1 MAIVEKFSRSAIAN
15 LLEDVERTIQNPTNP
30 DIDRSKSN
38 LNYSLIDHGMSS
50 YDYYKERLSQCY
62 LYNRDDVKTCFG
74 WVITCPED
82 VLEDTE
88 DLFFYNCFDFLNKRY
103 GRENCIQAVV
113 HKDES
118 CRSHLHY
125 LSIPVVPDPKH
136 SQGIKVCCDKVIN
149 RKDLR
154 NFHPDL
160 DRFLRDRGQ
169 PCGVYTGIT
178 KRQGGNRTVEE
189 LKQEREKKHTRQV
202 EIEQKRTARCAYC
215 FPHIHKDFSLPGKC
229 KVEYHCVH
237 DGLEDDKVQV
247 TNEEKC
253 SNCPHYKSKYIEYPL
268 TIDGIN
274 NKEVKASGFGH
285 EVGCLCEIRPCGNE
299 YEGKTYI
306 GFYLGDLPIAIT
318 SSYNRNTGHLENSTM
333 NNPAIFVPE
342 LKKIVYGCES
352 WWREIESP
360 NDFKDI
366 SDDDIENTWYVKLLK
381 SFH

>member
-1 MAIVEKFSRSAIAN
+1 MAAVKKFNKSAIVN
-15 LLEDVERTIQNPTNP
+15 LLRDVERTTQNPSNP
-30 DIDRSKSN
+30 DIDKNRKH
-38 LNYSLIDHGMSS
+38 LDYSLVDHGMTS
-50 YDYYKERLSQCY
+50 YDYYKQRLSECY
-62 LYNRDDVKTCFG
+62 LYNRDDVKTVFG

-82 VLEDTE
+82 VPQDEE
-88 DLFFYNCFDFLNKRY
+88 DLFFYNCFDFLQERY
-103 GRENCIQAVV
+103 GAENCIQAVV

-118 CRSHLHY
+118 GRSHLHY
-125 LSIPVVPDPKH
+125 LSIPVVPDHKH
-136 SQGIKVCCDKVIN
+136 KQGIKVCCDSVIN

-160 DRFLRDRGQ
+160 DRFLKDRGQ

-189 LKQEREKKHTRQV
+189 LKQEREKKHTRRV

-229 KVEYHCVH
+229 GIEYHCVH

-253 SNCPHYKSKYIEYPL
+253 AGCPHYESRYIEYPL
-268 TIDGIN
+268 TINGID
-274 NKEVKASGFGH
+274 NKEIKASSFGH
-285 EVGCLCEIRPCGNE
+285 EVGCLCEIRPCGEE
-299 YEGKTYI
+299 YEGKTYV

-318 SSYNRNTGHLENSTM
+318 SSYDKNTGYLKNSTM

-360 NDFKDI
+360 EDFKEI
-366 SDDDIENTWYVKLLK
+366 SDGDIENTWYVKLLK